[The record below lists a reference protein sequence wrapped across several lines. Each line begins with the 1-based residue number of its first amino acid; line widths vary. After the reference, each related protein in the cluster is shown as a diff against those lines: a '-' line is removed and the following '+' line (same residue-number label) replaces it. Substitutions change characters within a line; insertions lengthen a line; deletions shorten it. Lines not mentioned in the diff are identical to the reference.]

1 MAHSTS
7 SLYYRPSAR
16 HSLSSLLCFDE
27 CWSHSTWTAFD
38 TSKFTSWQDRR
49 IQLLLLALVGCWF
62 SSAVVSLDKARQDLL
77 ATLYFVERFKGL
89 DALNSFAR
97 SAQSICSALL
107 LYYPLTSYID
117 WGDCTCV
124 LRLPKT
130 STPASLWQQYGGR
143 WFHAIEAWGGR
154 CTPSPSEICLLRCIR
169 GTSMSVATTR
179 DSNRVFYL

>member
-27 CWSHSTWTAFD
+27 CWSAFD
-38 TSKFTSWQDRR
+38 TSKFASWQHRR
-49 IQLLLLALVGCWF
+49 IQLLLLATHWLVDSLPQLFRWIKLARIYSPRCI
-62 SSAVVSLDKARQDLL
+62 SSSDSRAMD
-77 ATLYFVERFKGL
+77 T
-89 DALNSFAR
+89 LNSFAR

-107 LYYPLTSYID
+107 LYYPLTSCIG

-130 STPASLWQQYGGR
+130 STRRLCGSTMVADVS
-143 WFHAIEAWGGR
+143 
-154 CTPSPSEICLLRCIR
+154 TPSRR
-169 GTSMSVATTR
+169 GVDVAR
-179 DSNRVFYL
+179 RVRRKSAFSAASRYQCERSDI

>member
-27 CWSHSTWTAFD
+27 CWSAFD
-38 TSKFTSWQDRR
+38 TSKFASWQHRR
-49 IQLLLLALVGCWF
+49 IQLLLLATHWLVDSLPQLFRWIKLARIYSPRCI
-62 SSAVVSLDKARQDLL
+62 SSSDSRAMD
-77 ATLYFVERFKGL
+77 T
-89 DALNSFAR
+89 LNSFAR

-107 LYYPLTSYID
+107 LYYPLTSCIG

-130 STPASLWQQYGGR
+130 STPASLWQHYGGR
-143 WFHAIEAWGGR
+143 CFHAIEARGGR
-154 CTPSPSEICLLRCIR
+154 CTPSPSEICLLRCIEVPVW
-169 GTSMSVATTR
+169 T
-179 DSNRVFYL
+179 